1 MFWILFAASDFYR
14 LVPLVLAQGY
24 LMFQFKVFSGCCLP
38 LFSMMFDGNI
48 NIRESNN
55 VENQKKMTEIKELN
69 YRKKREDISGERGVL
84 KCNG

>member
-24 LMFQFKVFSGCCLP
+24 LMFQFKGFSGCCLP
-38 LFSMMFDGNI
+38 LFSMMFDDNKYTRI
-48 NIRESNN
+48 EQCRKS
-55 VENQKKMTEIKELN
+55 KKMTEIKELN